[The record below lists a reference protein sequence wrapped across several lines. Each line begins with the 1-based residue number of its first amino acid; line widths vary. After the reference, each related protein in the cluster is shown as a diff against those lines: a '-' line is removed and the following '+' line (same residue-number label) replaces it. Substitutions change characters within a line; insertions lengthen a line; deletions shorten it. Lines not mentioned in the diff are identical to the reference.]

1 MTNNTKNIIF
11 IILFVL
17 GFQNTS
23 GQDLNEDYMLFSK
36 IDDRTEYLEFKSD
49 SIVTRK
55 PYYFRNGCGLANLQ
69 STKAD
74 KKIYKDYRYIKQ
86 NDTIRIYDFQNSS
99 SVDFRM
105 KNERF
110 FENADLGIV
119 YVLRKFYDEFPDVA
133 VSFENEI
140 YWLDSPETSNGII
153 KKGGK
158 KNRKL
163 TRIMRNKDTTNTK
176 AQVYKGYQ
184 AFEKFGYEYV
194 FGIIEVSEK

>member
-1 MTNNTKNIIF
+1 MTNNTKNII
-11 IILFVL
+11 IIIVLIL
-17 GFQNTS
+17 GFQNIS
-23 GQDLNEDYMLFSK
+23 GQDLNVDYMLFSK

-55 PYYFRNGCGLANLQ
+55 PYYFRSGCGLANLQ
-69 STKAD
+69 STKTNTE
-74 KKIYKDYRYIKQ
+74 IYKDYRYTKQ
-86 NDTIRIYDFQNSS
+86 NDTIRIYNFQNSN
-99 SVDFRM
+99 SVDFRIT
-105 KNERF
+105 NERF
-110 FENADLGIV
+110 FENADLGMV

-133 VSFENEI
+133 VRFENEI

-163 TRIMRNKDTTNTK
+163 ARLMRKKDTTNIN

-194 FGIIEVSEK
+194 FGIIEMSEK